1 MRLIISEADLD
12 GFEAQTIDAV
22 EFLKRNVT
30 ELEALGRYPGIEEIR
45 LDFSV
50 RNQKVV
56 TQHYRFPPNILSL
69 AAGLGASLEIS
80 QYAVERP
87 AKIDYLKGDSE

>member
-1 MRLIISEADLD
+1 MRLIINEADLD

-22 EFLKRNVT
+22 EFLKRNET
-30 ELEALGRYPGIEEIR
+30 ELEALGRYAGVEEIR

-56 TQHYRFPPNILSL
+56 TQHYRFPPKILSL
-69 AAGLGASLEIS
+69 AASLGASLEIS